1 MALVVDASGTQAAV
15 ISTEHILRTT
25 TTSGTFVLVVNTT
38 AMANG
43 DVTELRLYTKPLS
56 GSTSVVAY
64 VAIYSN
70 VQASVV
76 KYSVPV
82 PCNNECKVTLK
93 QTAGTGR
100 SYEWALLQIDG

>member
-1 MALVVDASGTQAAV
+1 MALVVDASGTQTATV
-15 ISTEHILRTT
+15 STEHTLRTT
-25 TTSGTFVLVVNTT
+25 TTSGTYVLVVNTT

-43 DVTELRLYTKPLS
+43 DVTELRIYTKPLS

-64 VAIYSN
+64 VAAYANI
-70 VQASVV
+70 QAAIV
-76 KYSVPV
+76 KYSVHV

>member
-1 MALVVDASGTQAAV
+1 MALVVDNSGTQTATV
-15 ISTEHILRTT
+15 NTEHTLRTT
-25 TTSGTFVLVVNTT
+25 TTSGTYVLVVNTT
-38 AMANG
+38 NMANG
-43 DVTELRLYTKPLS
+43 DVLELRIYTKPLS

-82 PCNNECKVTLK
+82 PANNECKVTLK

-100 SYEWALLQIDG
+100 SYEWVLLQIDG